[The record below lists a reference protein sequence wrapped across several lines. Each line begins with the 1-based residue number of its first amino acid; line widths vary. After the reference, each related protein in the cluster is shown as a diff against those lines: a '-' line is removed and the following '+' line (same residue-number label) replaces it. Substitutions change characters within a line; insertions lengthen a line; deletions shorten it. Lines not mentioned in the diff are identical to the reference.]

1 MHECGNHCFRHSHSK
16 LQKWHFC
23 DVMSINLG
31 CPSASKDS
39 LLANQQ
45 VYDTDTHEVIAGSP
59 ADYREHDY
67 VGDASARSTWDTM
80 SRQDQHSWR
89 DSAKAV
95 AEAAIKR
102 KKHPQ

>member
-1 MHECGNHCFRHSHSK
+1 
-16 LQKWHFC
+16 
-23 DVMSINLG
+23 MSINLG

-67 VGDASARSTWDTM
+67 VGDASASSTWDTT
-80 SRQDQHSWR
+80 SRHDQHSWR
-89 DSAKAV
+89 DNAKAV
-95 AEAAIKR
+95 AETAIKQ
-102 KKHPQ
+102 KKHPQGSQCAHMAWAIIEKVRREPEAF